1 MGKIKNML
9 IDVETTLK
17 DCLDNHGMTNQQA
30 LKHIENKFGS
40 MGREHADATLKE
52 SLKVLKICLVIPI
65 QRNVV
70 TL

>member
-1 MGKIKNML
+1 MGKVKNML

-40 MGREHADATLKE
+40 MGREHADATLKV
-52 SLKVLKICLVIPI
+52 SLKVLKICLVTPI
-65 QRNVV
+65 QPSVV
-70 TL
+70 TP